1 MHSLSLPRV
10 FLNQKSSLLDYC
22 HPLCI
27 VIILSKL
34 YIPRSL
40 IMRKLSIIANINST
54 KYPYVSRSLKTNH
67 SLFMMPWFSII
78 FLSFVYESFIIYSAF
93 FEILN
98 HWYTILLLFQN
109 LRKYELFQNPASFQ
123 GLLAFEVFLV
133 SKRLRSTDGLENR
146 CCRLFNARSN
156 FV

>member
-1 MHSLSLPRV
+1 
-10 FLNQKSSLLDYC
+10 
-22 HPLCI
+22 
-27 VIILSKL
+27 
-34 YIPRSL
+34 
-40 IMRKLSIIANINST
+40 
-54 KYPYVSRSLKTNH
+54 
-67 SLFMMPWFSII
+67 MMPWFSII

-109 LRKYELFQNPASFQ
+109 LRKYELFQNPAGFQ

>member
-1 MHSLSLPRV
+1 
-10 FLNQKSSLLDYC
+10 
-22 HPLCI
+22 
-27 VIILSKL
+27 
-34 YIPRSL
+34 
-40 IMRKLSIIANINST
+40 MRKLSIIANINST

-109 LRKYELFQNPASFQ
+109 LRKYELFQNPAGFQ
-123 GLLAFEVFLV
+123 GFTGVWSFFSLQKIAEYRRVGKQVLSLV
-133 SKRLRSTDGLENR
+133 QCKK
-146 CCRLFNARSN
+146 
-156 FV
+156 